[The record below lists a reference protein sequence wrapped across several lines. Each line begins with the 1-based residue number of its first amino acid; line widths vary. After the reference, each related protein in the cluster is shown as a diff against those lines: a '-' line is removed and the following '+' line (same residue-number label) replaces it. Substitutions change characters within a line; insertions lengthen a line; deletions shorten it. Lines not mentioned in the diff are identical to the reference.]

1 MAGRVSMHRVAACD
15 DALFS
20 ASRVFVDEY
29 LAFLSAERAASPL
42 TLRSY
47 EADLLDYASFL
58 SAERSVRADA
68 ASRADVASYAA
79 DLAQR
84 GYADTSRERHI
95 SAVKGF
101 YRFLVRDEL
110 IDADPASDVAL
121 PNVAQRL
128 PDVLSIDKT
137 SELLDRGYRADAL
150 GARDRAVMEVLY
162 GCGLRVSELVGMD
175 EGDISWSDGFVRV
188 VGKGSVERV
197 VPFGGAAGRAL
208 HAYLESARPQLAAK
222 AKNASDAVFLNA
234 RGARL
239 TRQGVFGI
247 VERSGAAVGIKGL
260 HPHTLRHT
268 FATHM
273 LEGGADL
280 RTIQEI
286 LGHSDIATTQIYVHV
301 SRSHIREEYMAAH
314 PRARKGAECRDRT

>member
-1 MAGRVSMHRVAACD
+1 MAGRVSLRRVAKAD
-15 DALFS
+15 DALFV

-29 LAFLSAERAASPL
+29 LAFLSVERAASSL

-47 EADLLDYASFL
+47 EADLLDYAAYL
-58 SAERSVRADA
+58 SAERQCRIDA
-68 ASRADVASYAA
+68 ATRDDVASYTA

-84 GYADTSRERHI
+84 GYADASRERHM
-95 SAVKGF
+95 SAVKGLH
-101 YRFLVRDEL
+101 RFLVREEFAA
-110 IDADPASDVAL
+110 ADPAVDVAL

-137 SELLDRGYRADAL
+137 FELLDRPYRADAL
-150 GARDRAVMEVLY
+150 GVRDRAVMETLY
-162 GCGLRVSELVGMD
+162 GCGLRVSELVGMGLGDVFWD
-175 EGDISWSDGFVRV
+175 EGFIRV
-188 VGKGSVERV
+188 VGKGRVERV
-197 VPFGGAAGRAL
+197 VPFGGAAQAALRA
-208 HAYLESARPQLAAK
+208 YIETARPHLAAK
-222 AKNASDAVFLNA
+222 AKSPTDAMFLNA
-234 RGARL
+234 RGSRL

-247 VERSGAAVGIKGL
+247 VERSGVAVGVKGL

-301 SRSHIREEYMAAH
+301 SRAHIREEYMAAH
-314 PRARKGAECRDRT
+314 PRARKHEAP